1 MLTEVDK
8 ERKAFER
15 QEQMR
20 QHVRDHAKTKARRDL
35 IRRHKIEYFDSTAQA
50 RFERLLQSCEK
61 DAHEIACKA
70 GEEASGYASRTDHS
84 VAAYEVAYIEAY
96 ADALPALVATALARE
111 DVLFS
116 VA

>member
-1 MLTEVDK
+1 MLTEADD

-20 QHVRDHAKTKARRDL
+20 QHVRGHAKIKARRDV
-35 IRRHKIEYFDSTAQA
+35 IRRHKLEYWDSAAQA

-61 DAHEIACKA
+61 DAHEIACEA
-70 GEEASGYASRTDHS
+70 GEEASGHASPTEHS

-111 DVLFS
+111 NVLDQ
-116 VA
+116 AA

>member
-1 MLTEVDK
+1 MLTE
-8 ERKAFER
+8 ERRAFER

-35 IRRHKIEYFDSTAQA
+35 IRRHKIEYFDSTVQA

-61 DAHEIACKA
+61 EAREIACEA

-96 ADALPALVATALARE
+96 AVALPALVTTALARE

-116 VA
+116 IA